1 MDNLLA
7 VLLEIVMV
15 DTMVESLAY
24 SMAGLSVE

>member
-24 SMAGLSVE
+24 SMAGLWVE